1 MLNPDILILDEP
13 NEGIQPNIVQL
24 IRDVLLKL
32 NKEQGLTI
40 VLVEQ
45 KLPFARAVGETFAL
59 MEKGQVIATGDM
71 PDLNDEL
78 VSKYL
83 AV

>member
-1 MLNPDILILDEP
+1 M
-13 NEGIQPNIVQL
+13 QL

>member
-1 MLNPDILILDEP
+1 
-13 NEGIQPNIVQL
+13 VQL

-32 NKEQGLTI
+32 NKEHGITI

-45 KLPFARAVGETFAL
+45 KLPFARAVGEEFVL
-59 MEKGQVIATGDM
+59 MEKGHVIATGPM
-71 PDLNDEL
+71 PELTDEL
-78 VSKYL
+78 VGKYL